1 MREIVSLVAATAAL
15 AVGTPA
21 SAATLLDVTNMP
33 TQFVTPESFTF
44 TADSA
49 STAIN
54 FQGYQLPGTLAVVN
68 IFFGATGSTTN
79 LLGLNFTG
87 TASGCSA
94 PFNTFGQGSVSAV
107 TGVHDLTFGG
117 TCEGSYD
124 TLSQIVNTTIGAS
137 YTLNFSFTN
146 VGQGGNGLR
155 VSTGALPAGAVPE
168 PATWAMMLLGFGGMG
183 FALRR
188 TRKRNLAQLA

>member
-1 MREIVSLVAATAAL
+1 MRKIVSLLAATVAL
-15 AVGTPA
+15 AVAAPA
-21 SAATLLDVTNMP
+21 SAATLLDLTNMP

-49 STAIN
+49 ATTIN

-68 IFFGATGSTTN
+68 IFFGATGSTTD
-79 LLGLNFTG
+79 LLGLNFTA
-87 TASGCSA
+87 TPSGCSA

-117 TCEGSYD
+117 TCEGLYD
-124 TLSQIVNTTIGAS
+124 TFSQTVTTAIGTS

-146 VGQGGNGLR
+146 VGQGGNALR

-168 PATWAMMLLGFGGMG
+168 PATWAMMLLGFGGIG
-183 FALRR
+183 FAMRR
-188 TRKRNLAQLA
+188 TGKRKLAQLA